1 MAKIRNVSGEDRFV
15 PSLSRL
21 VMDGQVIE
29 VDPEQVY
36 AFTQSAIWEAADKAA
51 SQADSEAE
59 ADYQARLAVAQGAT
73 ADPEPVA
80 PDATDTPVEG

>member
-29 VDPEQVY
+29 VS
-36 AFTQSAIWEAADKAA
+36 TL
-51 SQADSEAE
+51 
-59 ADYQARLAVAQGAT
+59 R
-73 ADPEPVA
+73 
-80 PDATDTPVEG
+80 

>member
-1 MAKIRNVSGEDRFV
+1 MAKIRNKSGSDLFV
-15 PSLSRL
+15 PALGRM
-21 VMDGQVIE
+21 VMDGQVVE
-29 VDPEQVY
+29 VPNSDAY
-36 AFTQSAIWEAADKAA
+36 GFTQQSIWEAADKAA